1 MQTIAIF
8 EQIELTRNQLED
20 SKIVKKVE
28 NLRIRTPNQYLSYR
42 LELLLGKWHTFLQKD
57 LQMTRSQQ
65 IKSNSV
71 FEAIIQNDEEFFETD
86 NIYELMHRLDKSIG
100 TNGKVWHCFFSFTTR
115 MHPRFENKF
124 TGFFY
129 FPFGDFAGVR
139 HGDRIEYACNFARH
153 SHARQ

>member
-8 EQIELTRNQLED
+8 EQIELTRIQLEG

-57 LQMTRSQQ
+57 LQMAQSQQ

-71 FEAIIQNDEEFFETD
+71 FEAIIQNDVGFFETD
-86 NIYELMHRLDKSIG
+86 NIYELMHRLDKSFG
-100 TNGKVWHCFFSFTTR
+100 TNGKVIFVTAR
-115 MHPRFENKF
+115 MHPRFEANSQNF
-124 TGFFY
+124 SFIFRFGGFC
-129 FPFGDFAGVR
+129 R
-139 HGDRIEYACNFARH
+139 C
-153 SHARQ
+153 